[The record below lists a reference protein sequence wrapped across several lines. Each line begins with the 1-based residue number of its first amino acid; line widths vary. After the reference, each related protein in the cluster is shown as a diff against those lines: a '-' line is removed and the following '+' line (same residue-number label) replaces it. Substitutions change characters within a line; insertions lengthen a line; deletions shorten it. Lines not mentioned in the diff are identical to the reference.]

1 MIETGKARTKLN
13 LYRLTYM
20 VSGVQN
26 FTATTTHDILSTVVF
41 PELI

>member
-1 MIETGKARTKLN
+1 MIETVKARTKLN

-26 FTATTTHDILSTVVF
+26 FTATHDILSTVVF